1 MDRTNLGD
9 NFCETNTNEFHE
21 RTNLTY
27 SNCNC
32 QLIKHFEHFP
42 NCSMGEFIGINIRG
56 NLELPCKPKNIM
68 ECNKV
73 SPFDGLNGD
82 KNYYSKIDF
91 GCKRECKRTHYK
103 MDITVGDVDLI
114 PFQKYVESGQNT
126 SINAS
131 KL

>member
-1 MDRTNLGD
+1 MTFTDVHTD
-9 NFCETNTNEFHE
+9 
-21 RTNLTY
+21 
-27 SNCNC
+27 
-32 QLIKHFEHFP
+32 QLSKIEHHF
-42 NCSMGEFIGINIRG
+42 R
-56 NLELPCKPKNIM
+56 KNSTT
-68 ECNKV
+68 EVTLNKV

-91 GCKRECKRTHYK
+91 GCNRECKRTHYK

>member
-1 MDRTNLGD
+1 
-9 NFCETNTNEFHE
+9 
-21 RTNLTY
+21 
-27 SNCNC
+27 
-32 QLIKHFEHFP
+32 
-42 NCSMGEFIGINIRG
+42 MGEFVGINIKG
-56 NLELPCKPKNIM
+56 NTKPPCKPKNIM
-68 ECNKV
+68 VDNVV

>member
-1 MDRTNLGD
+1 MFNFWGTGAPRILKIQWFPLSILIFGQTFCFLGPTI
-9 NFCETNTNEFHE
+9 F
-21 RTNLTY
+21 RIP
-27 SNCNC
+27 
-32 QLIKHFEHFP
+32 QP
-42 NCSMGEFIGINIRG
+42 NWYY
-56 NLELPCKPKNIM
+56 
-68 ECNKV
+68 KV

-82 KNYYSKIDF
+82 KNYYSKQTAKLDF

-131 KL
+131 EL